1 MDIVSAG
8 LREPLALKP
17 TAPITPPK
25 QRAQTDLKGV
35 WQVAKIDDGH
45 AIVLAD
51 SKGAAPKLVEGNAS
65 QFTLDPATTLDLT
78 TIPLP

>member
-35 WQVAKIDDGH
+35 WERIRRA
-45 AIVLAD
+45 LARLW
-51 SKGAAPKLVEGNAS
+51 PKRGNG
-65 QFTLDPATTLDLT
+65 
-78 TIPLP
+78 